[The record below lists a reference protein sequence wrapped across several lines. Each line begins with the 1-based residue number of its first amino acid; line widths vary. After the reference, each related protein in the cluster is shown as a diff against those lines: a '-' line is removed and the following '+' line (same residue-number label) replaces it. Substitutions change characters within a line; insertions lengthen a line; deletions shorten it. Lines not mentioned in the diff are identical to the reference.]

1 MKGQVTLC
9 YLPLFASSA
18 DLRAFGASF
27 FLRKSN
33 A

>member
-1 MKGQVTLC
+1 MIK
-9 YLPLFASSA
+9 YLPLLASSA
-18 DLRAFGASF
+18 ALRAFGASF